1 MDVPGCG
8 CPTSMCNFTSPIEY
22 KDNPLACRFITPPDT
37 FGITNNLTEPIC
49 DALLNSSAFETEFG
63 PESLRHYRQSYQ
75 KSTLLPIKL
84 RAGTCS
90 ESIEEERA
98 CMMDDD
104 LGSFWGVGTVYD
116 VLDGCGGLEYTLPTT
131 NATVDIT
138 LTCKSWYD
146 ENITTGYDDELSIF
160 IEKES
165 AFERGR
171 RGLANPLCEGKTTP
185 VLTSHDWIETS
196 PGRRY
201 MCYDFDDNG
210 EATYSIFFMSL
221 GNEPCNGPKPPP
233 SSGGC
238 IIQKQNVFAFLLV
251 VSSLL
256 MF

>member
-22 KDNPLACRFITPPDT
+22 QYIDNPQACRFITPPDT

-63 PESLRHYRQSYQ
+63 PESLRRSRQSYQ

-98 CMMDDD
+98 CMLDDVPS
-104 LGSFWGVGTVYD
+104 SFWGVGTVYD
-116 VLDGCGGLEYTLPTT
+116 VLDGCGGLGYTLPTT

-160 IEKES
+160 IEK
-165 AFERGR
+165 GR
-171 RGLANPLCEGKTTP
+171 RGLANPVCEGKTTP

-210 EATYSIFFMSL
+210 EATYSIFFISL

-251 VSSLL
+251 VSSLF